1 MNYKKTE
8 ANGGQSY
15 KALKMLFLVPLFPPS
30 TISVFPLNIPSNPF
44 EK

>member
-15 KALKMLFLVPLFPPS
+15 KALKMFLVPLFPPS
-30 TISVFPLNIPSNPF
+30 TILVFPLNIPSNPF